1 MPFGQGTSFLQHHLC
16 MAENNSSLLL
26 WAFPALKS
34 CGQSLWASATRVV
47 SATRAPEEACPQGQ
61 SSCSGPSGRQEGE
74 QPGDHG
80 YQLTLWL
87 QQGEG
92 AAAAAL
98 SSAPLQPSSLQLP
111 QSTAAAICPPD
122 CRVPDEHGVCQL
134 RLRGDRSPTHRAS
147 CLLLP
152 SRDTASPGA
161 ALKPTEGPGQG
172 NQPVQTHSG
181 SAPCLAPRA
190 EGSSDTSP
198 SGRPPASRCSLSPS
212 LPAERTLAAPA
223 LRACSGTA
231 ITRPLPS
238 AGNVIPPPPP
248 HASQPPS
255 EMAGEPGRKQPPA
268 EARRMRKVK

>member
-61 SSCSGPSGRQEGE
+61 SSRSGPPGRQEGE
-74 QPGDHG
+74 QPGG
-80 YQLTLWL
+80 ITAISSQRGSSKEKEL
-87 QQGEG
+87 QQL
-92 AAAAAL
+92 L
-98 SSAPLQPSSLQLP
+98 SAQHLCSPHPCSSRRAQPRQFV
-111 QSTAAAICPPD
+111 PD
-122 CRVPDEHGVCQL
+122 CRVPDERGACQL

-147 CLLLP
+147 CPLLP
-152 SRDTASPGA
+152 SRDTASPGV
-161 ALKPTEGPGQG
+161 ALKPTEGTRQG
-172 NQPVQTHSG
+172 KQPVHTHSG

-190 EGSSDTSP
+190 EGSSNTSLLRA
-198 SGRPPASRCSLSPS
+198 GLQPPAAASHPPFQLSARS
-212 LPAERTLAAPA
+212 A

-248 HASQPPS
+248 PHACQPPS